1 MIRYVTVLLLYL
13 FSFPLYAQQLK
24 LEIIPLNHSTT
35 DTVVPVIR
43 PLLAPGGSISGMNNQ
58 LIVKTTP
65 DNLVEIKQLLETLD
79 RPLRSLMITVQQ
91 GIDRSEYLQGGAV
104 SGTIG
109 SGNVTLNNRTG
120 QPSPG
125 GVVLSGSDSNGNVI
139 QYNGSNTQNN
149 NTSNNTYSVQTLEGE
164 PAYIQT
170 GQSVPVPNRNTV
182 ITRNGVVIQDGM
194 EYRDASSGFYVL
206 PRVNGRNVT
215 LMVAPRQSSVN
226 PGRVPTFDI
235 QSVQTTVTGRL
246 GEWIQIGGLDQSSS
260 ANRQIPGGSNSR
272 QVDELRS
279 VLIKVEEIR

>member
-1 MIRYVTVLLLYL
+1 MIRYITVLLLYL
-13 FSFPLYAQQLK
+13 FSFPLTAQQLK

-43 PLLAPGGSISGMNNQ
+43 PLLAPGGSVSGMNNQ

-65 DNLVEIKQLLETLD
+65 ANLVEIKQLLETID
-79 RPLRSLMITVQQ
+79 RPLRNLMITVQQ
-91 GIDRSEYLQGGAV
+91 GINRSEYLQGGAV
-104 SGTIG
+104 SGTVG
-109 SGNVTLNNRTG
+109 SGNVTLGNRTG

-125 GVVLSGSDSNGNVI
+125 GVVLSGRDSNGNI
-139 QYNGSNTQNN
+139 IRYSGSNTQNN
-149 NTSNNTYSVQTLEGE
+149 NTSDNTYSVQTLEGE

-182 ITRNGVVIQDGM
+182 ITRNGVVIQDGT

-206 PRVNGRNVT
+206 PRVNGRHVT
-215 LMVAPRQSSVN
+215 LMVAPRLSSVN

-246 GEWIQIGGLDQSSS
+246 GEWIQIGGLDQSEST
-260 ANRQIPGGSNSR
+260 NRQIPGGSNSR
-272 QVDELRS
+272 QVEEQRS

>member
-1 MIRYVTVLLLYL
+1 MMRYVIVLLLYL
-13 FSFPLYAQQLK
+13 FSLSLSAQQLK

-35 DTVVPVIR
+35 DTVVPVIK
-43 PLLAPGGSISGMNNQ
+43 PLLAPGGSVTGMNNQ

-65 DNLVEIKQLLETLD
+65 ANLVEIKQLLETLD

-109 SGNVTLNNRTG
+109 SGNVTLTNRTG

-125 GVVLSGSDSNGNVI
+125 GVVLSGSDSNGNI
-139 QYNGSNTQNN
+139 FQYNGSNTQNN
-149 NTSNNTYSVQTLEGE
+149 NVSNNTYSVQTLEGE

-182 ITRNGVVIQDGM
+182 ITRNGVVIQDGT

-272 QVDELRS
+272 QVNELRS